1 MSWWGDKAPRWA
13 ILAATLLLARLALA
27 FVLDLGSKARSEQV
41 RARLETG
48 RADAAVASGQDAV
61 EAVGC
66 AASGETI
73 IDSING
79 ENERAIRSAQGAHAP
94 VDPAVHDAGVA
105 SLCRFATY
113 RSTKDCMQFT
123 PAR

>member
-1 MSWWGDKAPRWA
+1 MKWWGDKASRWA
-13 ILAATLLLARLALA
+13 IVVAILLLAGLALA
-27 FVLDLGSKARSEQV
+27 FVLELGSKARSEQV
-41 RARLETG
+41 RAKLETG
-48 RADAAVASGQDAV
+48 RADAAVASGRDA
-61 EAVGC
+61 ADTVGR
-66 AASGETI
+66 AASGEAI
-73 IDSING
+73 IDSINR
-79 ENERAIRSAQGAHAP
+79 ENERAIRSAPGAHAP